1 MLISNEQKIQMKYIS
16 SPEYNMQE
24 QIIIN
29 EATGKNDII

>member
-1 MLISNEQKIQMKYIS
+1 MLISNEQKIQIKYIS
-16 SPEYNMQE
+16 STEYMQE